1 MEIAGIGVV
10 SAFLAGVV
18 SFLSPCVLPL
28 VPGYVS
34 FVAGRSLD
42 GAVDARLADGRLR
55 VLGLSFCFVAGF
67 SAVFVALGAGASALG
82 GLLLAY
88 RYEAM
93 YVAGAVII
101 LFGLQMTG
109 LLRLNWLNRD
119 WRFIKPLPRG
129 RPGGAFLLGTAFA
142 FGWTPC
148 IGPILGAIL
157 TISATTLGVS
167 DGVALLFIFSLGL
180 AIPFLLVAAFTGQF
194 MKNMHAFRRLGRSL
208 QVVAGGVLVLFGV
221 AMMTGYLNSFS
232 TWLLQSFPV
241 FQEIQL

>member
-1 MEIAGIGVV
+1 MEIAGIGVI
-10 SAFLAGVV
+10 SAFLAGIV

-42 GAVDARLADGRLR
+42 GAVEARLADGRLR
-55 VLGLSFCFVAGF
+55 VFGLSLCFVAGF
-67 SAVFVALGAGASALG
+67 SSVFVALGAGASALG

-167 DGVALLFIFSLGL
+167 DGVALLSVFSLGL
-180 AIPFLLVAAFTGQF
+180 AMPFLLVAAFTGQF

-208 QVVAGGVLVLFGV
+208 QVAAGGVLVLFGI
-221 AMMTGYLNSFS
+221 AMMTGYLNSLS
-232 TWLLQSFPV
+232 TWLLQSFSF

>member
-34 FVAGRSLD
+34 FIAGRSLD
-42 GAVDARLADGRLR
+42 STVDARLADGRLR
-55 VLGLSFCFVAGF
+55 VFGLSFCFIAGF
-67 SAVFVALGAGASALG
+67 SSVFVTMGAGASALG

-93 YVAGAVII
+93 YVAGAIII

-109 LLRLNWLNRD
+109 LLRLNMLNRE
-119 WRFIKPLPRG
+119 WRFIKPLPKG
-129 RPGGAFLLGTAFA
+129 RPGSAFLLGTAFA

-157 TISATTLGVS
+157 TISATTLGVT
-167 DGVALLFIFSLGL
+167 DGIALLSIFSLGL
-180 AIPFLLVAAFTGQF
+180 AVPFLLVSAFTGQF
-194 MKNMHAFRRLGRSL
+194 MKNMQTFRRMGRSL
-208 QVVAGGVLVLFGV
+208 QVVAGAMLIVFGI
-221 AMMTGYLNSFS
+221 AMMSGYLNSFS
-232 TWLLQSFPV
+232 TWLLRSFPI

>member
-1 MEIAGIGVV
+1 MEIAGIGVPM
-10 SAFLAGVV
+10 AFLAGIV

-28 VPGYVS
+28 VLGYVS

-42 GAVDARLADGRLR
+42 GAVDARLSDGRLR
-55 VLGLSFCFVAGF
+55 VFGLSICFVAGF
-67 SAVFVALGAGASALG
+67 SFVFVALGAGASALG
-82 GLLLAY
+82 GLLLSY

-109 LLRLNWLNRD
+109 LLRLNMLNRD
-119 WRFIKPLPRG
+119 WRFVKPLPRG

-167 DGVALLFIFSLGL
+167 DGVALLSVFSLGL
-180 AIPFLLVAAFTGQF
+180 ALPFLLVAAFTGQF
-194 MKNMHAFRRLGRSL
+194 MRKMHAFRRLGRSL
-208 QVVAGGVLVLFGV
+208 QVVAGGTLVLFGI
-221 AMMTGYLNSFS
+221 AMMTGYLNSLS
-232 TWLLQSFPV
+232 TWLLQSFSI